1 MSEQRTKIII
11 ETDAGRSEQVLRSVQ
26 KGLQDVGSEAN
37 KAGQNVKTG
46 AGIMDSSF
54 VKTAL
59 SAAALGTAVKG
70 AFSMAKEASQLSEA
84 RLYLQTLT
92 STMGISFDQ
101 LQQATKKASN
111 GLVDNLT
118 LIRMNHKALKLGV
131 STDVG
136 EIARLW
142 QISDAVGDEF
152 GQSIEQTFD
161 RLVKAISK
169 GSKEEL
175 IQLGLLPPAFKQAS
189 DATELL
195 NNRSLLLKSVL
206 EQAGASADVLAKH
219 GTTVNDKFTQ
229 LDTSVTDLKHSLGE
243 GLIPVMI
250 PTVEWLTQIA
260 TQIDEIVNA
269 SNRLNGITANQ
280 GEAGQLAK
288 IRERKFELAQQQT
301 AINKAKKAES
311 YSSAAG
317 ILESAGINVGWLD
330 EIDKVIEKEENRITL
345 ELKSL
350 ETQRERIKLAG
361 KLSAQ
366 KDREAE
372 ATKKEA
378 DEAARKKEIEEE
390 RRKAEE
396 EARRKRK
403 QAQDELNKQL
413 AVGKILI
420 QEFQETF
427 ADSFGFSLKTTK
439 SLKDAQNVL
448 TAMAAAA
455 GGFAVG
461 LKDGD
466 TEAGKL
472 EKKFRDLNDDVL
484 ATLAGAGKN
493 WGNELKNMT
502 LATANTKMMDFMSGG
517 LFTAAGGSIPDTLND
532 IKEPLSKTIA
542 EAVQAG
548 FANADFSNLS
558 MTLGNILNTVISKSV
573 AQSNPVMNAAGGIN
587 FGNLGINL
595 ATNFV
600 LGRLTGSGGIFG
612 GRQEKFKAETL
623 QAASDLRS
631 QMSAAW
637 VKSHEVSML
646 PYLSWQDKNQLA
658 AGRFGYHGTQTGYSW
673 SDSGDGFF
681 SKKTRTYN
689 LIDQGASA
697 ALATLNEAIERAEKN
712 NRSVEM
718 GYELQSAKG
727 FDYQALV
734 GQEAAYRKA
743 ANLAY
748 GGSYSL
754 NWTDGGKDTAD
765 LAEAAHEIKMAA
777 AEMARSLG
785 AATGERNTQVAQG
798 FAQYAPWLDTMYM
811 SGGLPSNLRAN
822 ILSQITGMID
832 MDKLS
837 SSQQYDA
844 FAQLQTGYMDR
855 NISPYL
861 LDMVKQAGASK
872 YDLESLRLTDAG
884 AYAEKYLEYLEKQ
897 MTAYEEVK
905 RRQEEIFN
913 NAAKSY
919 EERSAALSAF
929 ERNQEAY
936 YQTKLEALAAEQAA
950 EEAIKAKQQEKDA
963 RSIERLGAALSL
975 FGEVSQRGDRIV
987 IIQGGD
993 TTKALQELR
1002 DRFSDDPEMVA
1013 TLQTLIRAS
1022 DKKAMWG

>member
-1 MSEQRTKIII
+1 MSDQRTKIII

-37 KAGQNVKTG
+37 KAGQNVKSG

-206 EQAGASADVLAKH
+206 EQAGASADMLAKH

-243 GLIPVMI
+243 GLIPVMM

-396 EARRKRK
+396 EARRKGK

-413 AVGKILI
+413 AVGKNLI

-493 WGNELKNMT
+493 WRNELKNMT
-502 LATANTKMMDFMSGG
+502 LAGANNGMMNFMSGG
-517 LFTAAGGSIPDTLND
+517 LFNAAGGSIPDAMDD

-587 FGNLGINL
+587 FGNLGINM
-595 ATNFV
+595 ATNFA

-612 GRQEKFKAETL
+612 GRQEKFKAETI
-623 QAASDLRS
+623 
-631 QMSAAW
+631 SAAADLKTRMGETW
-637 VKSHEVSML
+637 KASWETSQL
-646 PYLSWQDKNQLA
+646 PYLTWAQKNDLA
-658 AGRFGYHGTQTGYSW
+658 AGRYAYMGTQTGYSW
-673 SDSGDGFF
+673 SDSGDGIF

-689 LIDQGASA
+689 MIDQGASA
-697 ALATLNEAIERAEKN
+697 ALQKLTEAMERAEKYN
-712 NRSVEM
+712 KSVER
-718 GYELQSAKG
+718 GYELMTAQG
-727 FDYQALV
+727 YDYKALV
-734 GQEAAYRKA
+734 EQATIYSKA
-743 ANLAY
+743 AAQARSDEVTLP
-748 GGSYSL
+748 
-754 NWTDGGKDTAD
+754 WTDGTKDTVD
-765 LAEAAHEIKMAA
+765 LAETAHELRMAA
-777 AEMARSLG
+777 AELAMQLG
-785 AATGERNTQVAQG
+785 QANAERNTRVGQG
-798 FAQYAPWLDTMYM
+798 FAQYTPWLDTIQMA
-811 SGGLPSNLRAN
+811 GVVPSNLRVN
-822 ILSQITGMID
+822 LLSQITGMVG

-837 SSQQYDA
+837 ISQQYDA
-844 FAQLQTGYMDR
+844 FSKLQTDYMDR
-855 NISPYL
+855 NVSPYL
-861 LDMVKQAGASK
+861 LDMVKQAGSNK
-872 YDLESLRLTDAG
+872 YELNALQYTDSM
-884 AYAEKYLEYLEKQ
+884 AYAEKYLDYLEKQ
-897 MTAYEEVK
+897 MSAYEEFK
-905 RRQEEIFN
+905 NRQEEIFN
-913 NAAKSY
+913 NATKSY

-929 ERNQEAY
+929 EQAQESY
-936 YQTKLEALAAEQAA
+936 YQTKLETLAAEQAA
-950 EEAIKAKQQEKDA
+950 EEAVKAKQREADA
-963 RSIERLGAALSL
+963 RRIANMGSALSL
-975 FGEVSQRGDRIV
+975 IGEVNQRGDKIV
-987 IIQGGD
+987 ILQGGD
-993 TTKALQELR
+993 TSKAIRELMSR
-1002 DRFSDDPEMVA
+1002 YKDDPEMVA
-1013 TLQTLIRAS
+1013 TLQTVLKVAD
-1022 DKKAMWG
+1022 DKARWG